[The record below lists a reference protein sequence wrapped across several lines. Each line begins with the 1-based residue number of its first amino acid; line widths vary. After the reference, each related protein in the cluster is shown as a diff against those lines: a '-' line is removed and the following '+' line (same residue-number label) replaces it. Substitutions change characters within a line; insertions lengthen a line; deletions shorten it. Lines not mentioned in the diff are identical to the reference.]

1 MGNTITRKRADEL
14 LNGADKVD
22 DEYAKYVLRSII
34 DSLVAEDEPEGVAY
48 FYECDKCHW
57 VGDQHHTTGGM
68 AVPNTTDCPRC
79 HDNKDVSYRAGL
91 RLQPAPQPKPIPW
104 EAGDWAWAETSE
116 GWKSLVIITMVSVNT
131 EGRTLYNYEGEC
143 LGVFEAEMFIP
154 TFDQLRT
161 PISGGIT
168 AMATEK
174 GDGVHVYFS
183 NGVTWHP
190 QTADHRQI
198 NKAFCEMVGI
208 PVVTKR
214 QVDAQFNGCF
224 PPRV

>member
-34 DSLVAEDEPEGVAY
+34 DSLVAEDEPERTYKHVYGDGVLPTAP
-48 FYECDKCHW
+48 D
-57 VGDQHHTTGGM
+57 
-68 AVPNTTDCPRC
+68 
-79 HDNKDVSYRAGL
+79 
-91 RLQPAPQPKPIPW
+91 PQPEPIPW